1 MPKKQNDSCDFKSEI
16 NRLKSS
22 SPGRLYYLYGPEDY
36 LSANYLDTLRSVCLP
51 DGDDG
56 FSLKRFE
63 GPGLDPAGLRAALD
77 ALPFLSEMVFIEL
90 HNVDVNKLS
99 DPDEFIRLL
108 KEIPEYCTVAFI
120 QDSNYEPDGRLKL
133 VKFLKSAGVCL
144 HFDSQD
150 TASLVNWI
158 KRRFSA
164 RGKKI
169 DDSTCERLMFV
180 SGTLMNRLIPEI
192 EKIAAAA
199 SGEIITSA
207 DIDSAANRIPE
218 ADVFEMLDALSS
230 RNIDRASGIL
240 TDLLYDRKTEP
251 IAVLSLIGVQIRRLY
266 GVKLALESGLG
277 FRGASEVMNI
287 SWESL
292 VKKNMVSAKGFTLDQ
307 LSEAIRR
314 CTEADYRMKST
325 SSDDTGILK
334 ELIFRLVRYD

>member
-1 MPKKQNDSCDFKSEI
+1 MPKKQTDSCDFKSEV

-22 SPGRLYYLYGPEDY
+22 APGRLYFLYGPEDY
-36 LSANYLDTLRSVCLP
+36 LSMNYLDTLRSICLP

-63 GPGLDPAGLRAALD
+63 GPGLDPSGLRSALD
-77 ALPFLSEMVFIEL
+77 VMPFLSERTFIEL

-99 DPDEFIRLL
+99 APDDYIKLL
-108 KEIPEYCTVAFI
+108 KDIPEYCTAAFI
-120 QDSNYEPDGRLKL
+120 QDSNFEPDGRLKL
-133 VKFLKSAGVCL
+133 IKFLKSEGVSLC
-144 HFDSQD
+144 FDRQD

-169 DDSTCERLMFV
+169 DDQTCERLMFV

-192 EKIAAAA
+192 EKIAGVT
-199 SGEIITSA
+199 SGDTVTTEIVNTV
-207 DIDSAANRIPE
+207 ANRIPE
-218 ADVFEMLDALSS
+218 ADVFEMINYLSVRDIS
-230 RNIDRASGIL
+230 HAAGIL

-251 IAVLSLIGVQIRRLY
+251 IAVLSLIGSQVRRLY

-277 FRGASEVMNI
+277 YRGASEVMSN

-292 VKKNMVSAKGFTLDQ
+292 INKTISSAKGFTLDQ
-307 LSEAIRR
+307 LAEAVRK
-314 CTEADYRMKST
+314 CTDADYLMKSS
-325 SSDDTGILK
+325 SSDDVGILK
-334 ELIFRLVRYD
+334 ELIFRLV